1 MKCKTR
7 VTTSFLVGAIGM
19 AFFPQTGAAASGT
32 AVKRHPLYSIEIGA
46 TIDSAGTVE
55 LLGSANLP
63 DGSII
68 TTSTS
73 RVFLEDGATDTQA
86 AHSGG
91 GQAVVRNGRFSAH
104 IATDEKNLLIG
115 INTSDPLNRATIA
128 EVSNALTVCA
138 EFATG
143 RNLKGRQNQPD
154 PKVRRAVGASGEQLS
169 GSPNATVFGSLTKHP
184 ATYLAV
190 QTSVPF
196 ASPLLDRLSQLQ
208 GKPVVTLPLAG
219 FCA

>member
-1 MKCKTR
+1 MKSKTR
-7 VTTSFLVGAIGM
+7 VTTSFLLGAIGM
-19 AFFPQTGAAASGT
+19 AIFPQTGAAASSI
-32 AVKRHPLYSIEIGA
+32 AVKPHPLYSIQISA
-46 TIDSAGTVE
+46 TIDSAGAVE
-55 LLGSANLP
+55 LLGSTNLP

-73 RVFLEDGATDTQA
+73 RMFLADGATDTQA
-86 AHSGG
+86 ADSGG

-104 IATDEKNLLIG
+104 IATDEKKLLIAVD
-115 INTSDPLNRATIA
+115 TSDPLNRATIA

-143 RNLKGRQNQPD
+143 RDLKGRQNQPA
-154 PKVRRAVGASGEQLS
+154 PKVRRAVGASGEQLR

-208 GKPVVTLPLAG
+208 GKPATTLPLAA